1 MKSLL
6 ALLLIL
12 LSTVISISNI
22 QDDDINSGQNEFL
35 LHAESSERLISIM
48 QQLLL
53 VSHSDNIVEPINLNE
68 EDIIDLVEAV
78 EELLFYSELMSVQIP
93 ATDLEESKSVIFR
106 AMASQLYDETLNI
119 QQLTENYD
127 LHIIDNSQEHILNEA
142 FERLSRTCNACH
154 QLFRDN

>member
-12 LSTVISISNI
+12 LFTIISISNI
-22 QDDDINSGQNEFL
+22 QDDVYPDKNEYL

-53 VSHSDNIVEPINLNE
+53 FSQGDNIEEPIKLDE
-68 EDIIDLVEAV
+68 EDMIDLIESV
-78 EELLFYSELMSVQIP
+78 EELLFYAELMSVEIP
-93 ATDLEESKSVIFR
+93 ATDLEESKSVIFS

-119 QQLTENYD
+119 KQLTENYD
-127 LHIIDNSQEHILNEA
+127 LHIIDNSQEHILSEA